1 MNVEDQEKTV
11 PDEPV
16 GECHTIEHTADVGVR
31 CKAPTLE
38 RLFECAARAMFEII
52 VPLDSVKPAQRMPVA
67 VKAASLEELLVS
79 WLEEL
84 LYIWESKRMLLATF
98 AVRKISSDSLEA
110 EVAGETYDTGRH
122 DLQSEIK
129 AATYHGLQIEQKEG
143 SWEVQ
148 VIFDV

>member
-1 MNVEDQEKTV
+1 MNVQDRKEAV
-11 PDEPV
+11 PDEPA
-16 GECHTIEHTADVGVR
+16 GECHTVEHTADIGVR

-52 VPLDSVKPAQRMPVA
+52 VPLDSVEPVRRVPVA
-67 VKAASLEELLVS
+67 VKAASLEELFVG

-84 LYIWESKRMLLATF
+84 LYIWESKRILLSSF
-98 AVRKISSDSLEA
+98 EVSKISTDSIEA
-110 EVAGETYDTGRH
+110 EVAGEPYDAGRH

-129 AATYHGLQIEQKEG
+129 AATYHGLQIERTG
-143 SWEVQ
+143 DVWEVQ